1 MSNTNIEILLK
12 NKIKD
17 LGEFLISIC
26 ENDNKK
32 KDIIDSLIE
41 LPSYKIILFI
51 SFLDL
56 NKIDNQISD
65 FIQLFQLVDNT
76 ENRDEIKKYINYF
89 IEVKN
94 IINN

>member
-41 LPSYKIILFI
+41 LPSYKILLFI

-56 NKIDNQISD
+56 NKVDNQISD